1 LTAVQNKGVLTN
13 KRQYLSRE
21 PSPVSCKGKAQKG
34 EMEQGLPQP
43 PPPLGSVV
51 VDGQVLTEVDVSHLP
66 PPPEDDDA
74 SLWTEGGED
83 PDERITDGPG
93 DPDMLIEEEEGEEEG
108 AGGGVDM
115 AHTVFSEHSDYVYCS
130 SMHPLRPGVVVTG
143 GVDDKAYLWSYDPA
157 AAGSGAILS
166 SKELSG
172 HTDTVTSVGFNFD
185 GTLVLTGSY
194 DGTVKVWD
202 VASGDLVVQLEGP
215 EDIEWASWH
224 TKGNAVIAGSKDG
237 TIWMWMTH
245 NGQCVQVFAGH
256 DGLVSAGC
264 FSSDGKL
271 VCSGGEDGTVRIWAP
286 KTGACRHVFDGK
298 LGHDAAV
305 TCIASDEQDPELLAT
320 GKLFPHWQCHEGLPG
335 K

>member
-1 LTAVQNKGVLTN
+1 MDEE
-13 KRQYLSRE
+13 S
-21 PSPVSCKGKAQKG
+21 
-34 EMEQGLPQP
+34 MP
-43 PPPLGSVV
+43 PPPFGSIV

-66 PPPEDDDA
+66 PPLEDDDA

-83 PDERITDGPG
+83 PDEKITAGPG
-93 DPDMLIEEEEGEEEG
+93 EKDMLIEEEEGEEEG
-108 AGGGVDM
+108 AGGAMDM
-115 AHTVFSEHSDYVYCS
+115 AHAVFSEHSDYVYCA

-143 GVDDKAYLWSYDPA
+143 GVDDKAYLWSFDPA
-157 AAGSGAILS
+157 AAGSGTIVS

-215 EDIEWASWH
+215 EDIEWATWH

-256 DGLVSAGC
+256 DGLVSTGC

-305 TCIASDEQDPELLAT
+305 TCIASDEQDPDLLAT
-320 GKLFPHWQCHEGLPG
+320 GKFSSDGGVMEDYLANDEFRKKLHMLDY
-335 K
+335 